1 MKSLKPAS
9 KIKSIQ
15 VNFEASCKCKLV
27 ATKWQ
32 LICNIA
38 NIITCKLSDSATQ
51 WDNDK
56 LLTIELIANS
66 DTITN
71 TNSLTEVYDVNLNFQ
86 PNSTEGLNHGSR
98 TTLL

>member
-1 MKSLKPAS
+1 M
-9 KIKSIQ
+9 
-15 VNFEASCKCKLV
+15 
-27 ATKWQ
+27 
-32 LICNIA
+32 
-38 NIITCKLSDSATQ
+38 TCKLSDSATQ

-86 PNSTEGLNHGSR
+86 PNSTED
-98 TTLL
+98 